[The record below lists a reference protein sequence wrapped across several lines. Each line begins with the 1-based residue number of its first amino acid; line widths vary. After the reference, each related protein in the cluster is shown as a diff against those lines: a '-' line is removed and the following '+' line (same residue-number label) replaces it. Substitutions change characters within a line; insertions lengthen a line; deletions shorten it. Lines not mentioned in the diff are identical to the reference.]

1 MVIGAEGDGGS
12 EATLELKDE
21 SGVGLVEDE
30 VRGESGA
37 GAAGERGGEVGRNQ
51 TSTTTASSSA
61 VYRAR
66 RFTDAT
72 RFGVDEA
79 HSYA

>member
-1 MVIGAEGDGGS
+1 LVIGAEADGGS
-12 EATLELKDE
+12 EEKLELEDE
-21 SGVGLVEDE
+21 SGVGLVDDE
-30 VRGESGA
+30 IRGESGA
-37 GAAGERGGEVGRNQ
+37 GAAGERGREVGRNQ

-61 VYRAR
+61 VYKAR
-66 RFTDAT
+66 RFTDAI